1 MAFAAAFCVLYL
13 GSTSRWWFEDDPT
26 HFAAAAAVKSPIA
39 IFLDP
44 QVLRRWGTGASLVP
58 MHVLS
63 YWCDIQLF
71 GISPVAARL
80 HNLVSTAL
88 VCGLLFLVL
97 ARFGADRVCSAVAA
111 WLWLW
116 LPATIAVHEYLGPR
130 HYIEGLGWSL
140 AACYAL
146 YRVCHEPPGA
156 SAMRDGAFLV
166 VFTVAA
172 ILSKEIYVATL
183 PAFIVLYGSW
193 HRRYWTAAMA
203 LGLLAGYSWYRA
215 AMLGPHIVYPQP
227 PWSLGEYARYLSVV
241 PYTFAA
247 SSAGW
252 VYYGALA
259 LGALWAFTREPRS
272 VSRCA
277 ILMLAVFAAGLAAT
291 YPTAAALLLTHETP
305 GTWYRAAFISCT
317 IAFIAGAYMVGRY
330 ASRRVQL
337 AALCI
342 FVAIVAPGMRRTRAY
357 WDGRFARSEAEGR
370 FYLAY
375 PDRLVYSEEEASW
388 FLPGLDRL
396 YGVAR
401 PHSVSKYEL
410 TGPGVRTMLE
420 RFPTIWRYRDAAWAE
435 DPALYGS
442 IAMRNTDGIR

>member
-1 MAFAAAFCVLYL
+1 MALAAAFCVLYL

-26 HFAAAAAVKSPIA
+26 QFAAAAAIRSPVA

-63 YWCDIQLF
+63 YWCDTQLF
-71 GISPVAARL
+71 GISPMAARL
-80 HNLVSTAL
+80 HNLVSTVL
-88 VCGLLFLVL
+88 VCGLVFLVL
-97 ARFGADRVCSAVAA
+97 ARFGADPICAALAAV
-111 WLWLW
+111 LWLW
-116 LPATIAVHEYLGPR
+116 LPATIAVHDYLATR

-140 AACYAL
+140 AACYVL

-183 PAFIVLYGSW
+183 PTFIVLYGSW
-193 HRRYWTAAMA
+193 HRRYWPAAMA
-203 LGLLAGYSWYRA
+203 FLLVAGYSLYRA
-215 AMLGPHIVYPQP
+215 AMLGPVVVYPHP
-227 PWSLGEYARYLSVV
+227 AWNLGEYVRFLSVL

-247 SSAGW
+247 GPAGW

-259 LGALWAFTREPRS
+259 LGALWALTREPRS
-272 VSRCA
+272 AARCV
-277 ILMLAVFAAGLAAT
+277 IVMFAVFAAGLVAT

-317 IAFIAGAYMVGRY
+317 TAFIAGAYMLGRY
-330 ASRRVQL
+330 ANRRVQL
-337 AALCI
+337 AALCL
-342 FVAIVAPGMRRTRAY
+342 FLAIVVPGMRRTRAY
-357 WDGRFARSEAEGR
+357 WNGRLARSEAEGR
-370 FYLAY
+370 FYLAH
-375 PDRLVYSEEEASW
+375 PERLVYSEEEASW

-401 PHSVSKYEL
+401 PHSVSKYAL
-410 TGPGVRTMLE
+410 TDPGVRAMLE
-420 RFPTIWRYRDAAWAE
+420 RFPTIWRHRDAAWTE
-435 DPALYGS
+435 DPALYGF
-442 IAMRNTDGIR
+442 IAMRNTDGSR